1 MKITLT
7 TQEIAR
13 KLVETESFTWAGAM
27 ALAEYLENLEED
39 TGEEMELDPIAIRC
53 DFSEYES
60 LEDWHNEYFA
70 VQRPGVDD
78 ENEDKEDREYIQDHG
93 ILIEFDGGIIVSRF

>member
-13 KLVETESFTWAGAM
+13 KLVERCSYTWAGAM

-39 TGEEMELDPIAIRC
+39 TGEEMELDPIAILC

-60 LEDWHNEYFA
+60 LEDWHNDYH
-70 VQRPGVDD
+70 GD
-78 ENEDKEDREYIQDHG
+78 ESFESDEESREYIQDHG
-93 ILIEFDGGIIVSRF
+93 TLIEFDGGVIVSNF

>member
-1 MKITLT
+1 MKTTLT

-13 KLVETESFTWAGAM
+13 KLVQTESFTWAGAM

-39 TGEEMELDPIAIRC
+39 TGQEMELDPIGIRC

-60 LEDWHNEYFA
+60 LEDWHNDYH
-70 VQRPGVDD
+70 RD
-78 ENEDKEDREYIQDHG
+78 ESFESDEESREYIQNHG
-93 ILIEFDGGIIVSRF
+93 TLIEFDDGIIVSSF